1 MPEYERRDLEDV
13 LVGAALLG
21 SGGGGPI
28 RAGQEMIREIV
39 AATGGRVQVIP
50 PPFDALGAGD
60 LVVVVC
66 DVGGSQGALPG
77 QAEATWRAFETLSE
91 TLGRRPDAVVPIEV
105 GPENSLAPMWVAARA
120 GIPVLDG
127 DGARRAVPRLG
138 MTSFAAAGQE
148 PGPAALAG
156 VEGPSAVFHGIGRA
170 ELLEE
175 LLRPLLAAP
184 GTPLRNS
191 AGLALWP
198 LSGAEARK
206 AVVPGGL
213 ELARRIGMALRE
225 RGPRDPVEVL
235 EEIPEIGARVL
246 ARGRLRGRDR
256 GGDGLDR
263 DEIVLDERAG
273 GRVVRAFSVNEL
285 LIAWGDD
292 APRPLATAPD
302 LLALMTAEGEPFTLA
317 EAGDHAGEE
326 VVLVGAK
333 AVKVLRQEAVLALF
347 REALLE
353 LGYAGAP
360 VDV

>member
-39 AATGGRVQVIP
+39 AATGGRVQVLP
-50 PPFDALGAGD
+50 PPFDALRDGD

-77 QAEATWRAFETLSE
+77 QAQATWRAFETLAES
-91 TLGRRPDAVVPIEV
+91 LGRRPDAVVPIEV

-120 GIPVLDG
+120 RIPVLDG

-138 MTSFAAAGQE
+138 MTGFAAAGRA

-156 VEGPSAVFHGIGRA
+156 IEGPSAVFQGIGRA
-170 ELLEE
+170 ELLEQ

-206 AVVPGGL
+206 VVVPGGL
-213 ELARRIGMALRE
+213 ELARCIGAALRQ
-225 RGPRDPVEVL
+225 RGQRDPMEVL
-235 EEIPEIGARVL
+235 QEIPELGARGL

-263 DEIVLDERAG
+263 DEIVLEEDS
-273 GRVVRAFSVNEL
+273 GRLVRAFSVNEL
-285 LIAWGDD
+285 LIAWRDD

-317 EAGDHAGEE
+317 EVGDHVGEE

-333 AVKVLRQEAVLALF
+333 AVKVLREEGVLALF